1 MKKRVLLALA
11 ALVMTTLSFAQEY
24 MIIEN
29 TSGQKARIDV
39 SIIKQV
45 YFETV
50 EQPTPVDPK
59 GTGTLEDPF
68 NVSAAIVKCQE
79 LGETP
84 SEETYYIKGIIA
96 TIKEEF
102 GAQFGNA
109 YFTISDDGSAANLF
123 TCYRVLFLGNQKWV
137 EGNTQI
143 KVGDEVIICGALVNY
158 RGTTPE
164 TAINTAYIYSLN
176 GQTEAGEPS
185 IAPGSTIDN
194 PMTVTQ
200 AIAKCQETGE
210 TATTDKY
217 YIKGI
222 VDEAYTVNSF
232 KNATFYL
239 VDAEGSESKFM
250 AYRVTDIEGKGLKEG
265 YVIPKGATVILYA
278 QVINYR
284 GTTPETV
291 VNNGYLISV
300 NGQAPEVDGGGDT
313 PTPAE
318 DPKGTGTATDP
329 YNVAAAIAAAS
340 ALDANVPTENDFYT
354 KGKIAKIRYTY
365 SAQYGTATYYISDD
379 GTENNTFLVYGSYF
393 FGNESWQEGQTQIQV
408 GDEVIV
414 CGKLINYN
422 GTTPEYADKK
432 NWLVSLN
439 GKTSEGGEVTPPTEE
454 IKTATVAEFNAAAES
469 TTVWYKLTGT
479 VKNLKDGDNYGNF
492 DLEDETGSVYV
503 YGLLATKG
511 GEKKKFQDLV
521 TAKGIANDKKIT
533 IIGNRGSYNGKIEV
547 LNAYFDSIE

>member
-200 AIAKCQETGE
+200 AIA
-210 TATTDKY
+210 
-217 YIKGI
+217 
-222 VDEAYTVNSF
+222 
-232 KNATFYL
+232 
-239 VDAEGSESKFM
+239 
-250 AYRVTDIEGKGLKEG
+250 
-265 YVIPKGATVILYA
+265 
-278 QVINYR
+278 
-284 GTTPETV
+284 
-291 VNNGYLISV
+291 
-300 NGQAPEVDGGGDT
+300 
-313 PTPAE
+313 
-318 DPKGTGTATDP
+318 
-329 YNVAAAIAAAS
+329 AAS

-408 GDEVIV
+408 GDEVID